1 MNLAILSFVNLS
13 RSDAYL
19 SVEDASG
26 ELQFVAKILPGTVS
40 RQATAVGLKWNVIA
54 SDSYSIN
61 ADDKNQVYLIGSNGV
76 YAVSGATALTA
87 ESGAKPTDAEFPIWI
102 GGGGGGGAPVS

>member
-1 MNLAILSFVNLS
+1 MNLAILSFVNLG

-26 ELQFVAKILPGTVS
+26 ELQFVAKILPGTVA
-40 RQATAVGLKWNVIA
+40 RQASASGLKWNVIA
-54 SDSYSIN
+54 SDSYQIS

-76 YAVSGATALTA
+76 YAVAGTEPLTA
-87 ESGAKPTDAEFPIWI
+87 ESGVKPTDSEFPTYI
-102 GGGGGGGAPVS
+102 GGG